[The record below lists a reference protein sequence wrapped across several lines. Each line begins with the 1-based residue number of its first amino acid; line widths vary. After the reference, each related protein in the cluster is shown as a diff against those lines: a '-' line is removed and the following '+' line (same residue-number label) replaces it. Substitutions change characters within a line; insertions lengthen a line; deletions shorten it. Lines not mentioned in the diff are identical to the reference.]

1 MARQSTRRSL
11 ADVRT
16 HTTRRSTPSLQKHEL
31 YMKLTS
37 LEIERA
43 RRITDRNAT
52 LERVKL
58 IDERLEAIVAE
69 QQDVMRLL
77 EQDTSGILAT
87 SPATRKQA
95 DSQRMNFKY

>member
-43 RRITDRNAT
+43 RRLTDRNAT

-58 IDERLEAIVAE
+58 IDERLEAIIAE

-77 EQDTSGILAT
+77 EQDSNSIPA
-87 SPATRKQA
+87 SPTAARKQT